1 MKTQRMSMA
10 AAIVR
15 FLKQQYVERD
25 GVEHRLIQGVAGI
38 FGHGNVA
45 GLGQALEEHGGVEL
59 PFHQPKTEQG
69 MVHTAIAFAKARRR
83 LGTLACTT
91 SVGPGATNMVTG
103 AASATVNR
111 LPVLLLPG
119 DVFANR
125 LPAPVLQQLEY
136 PHSMDVSVNDCFR
149 PVSRYWDRMQRPE
162 QILQALPEA
171 MRVLAS
177 PVETGAVTLCL
188 PEDVQAEACDYPEN
202 FFARKVYRISRPACD
217 PEALRTAAVS
227 IRNASRPL
235 IVVGGGV
242 HYSDASAALARLVE
256 QTRIPVGVTQAG
268 KGALPDSH
276 PACLGAIGSTGTS
289 AANRIARDA
298 DLVLLV
304 GTRLSDFTT
313 ASKTLFQNDAVKFV
327 SIQINPFD
335 AHKHGALPLTGD
347 ARTILED
354 LSAALQDFAVD
365 TGYVAET
372 SMARGEWVRQHH
384 DIVNPN
390 GAAPRKLKQSEVI
403 RILNQTVADNATIVH
418 AAGGLPG
425 DLHKLWMSQSTDDYH
440 SEYGYS
446 CMGYE
451 IAGALGVKWA
461 RPEREVYALVGDG
474 SYLMLHTELVT
485 ALQEECKI
493 TIVLL
498 DNGGYQCI
506 HALQKACGGRSFGN
520 EFRRRD
526 TDSTRLEGE
535 ALSIDFAANAR
546 SLGAVAW
553 RTETESSLVQA
564 LEAAR
569 GETRSV
575 LLHVPIDPAAVP
587 GFAWWDVPM
596 AEGSTLESVQVQ
608 RRRYEEERRKRSFYY

>member
-1 MKTQRMSMA
+1 
-10 AAIVR
+10 
-15 FLKQQYVERD
+15 
-25 GVEHRLIQGVAGI
+25 
-38 FGHGNVA
+38 
-45 GLGQALEEHGGVEL
+45 
-59 PFHQPKTEQG
+59 
-69 MVHTAIAFAKARRR
+69 
-83 LGTLACTT
+83 
-91 SVGPGATNMVTG
+91 
-103 AASATVNR
+103 
-111 LPVLLLPG
+111 
-119 DVFANR
+119 
-125 LPAPVLQQLEY
+125 
-136 PHSMDVSVNDCFR
+136 
-149 PVSRYWDRMQRPE
+149 
-162 QILQALPEA
+162 
-171 MRVLAS
+171 
-177 PVETGAVTLCL
+177 
-188 PEDVQAEACDYPEN
+188 
-202 FFARKVYRISRPACD
+202 
-217 PEALRTAAVS
+217 
-227 IRNASRPL
+227 
-235 IVVGGGV
+235 
-242 HYSDASAALARLVE
+242 
-256 QTRIPVGVTQAG
+256 
-268 KGALPDSH
+268 
-276 PACLGAIGSTGTS
+276 
-289 AANRIARDA
+289 
-298 DLVLLV
+298 
-304 GTRLSDFTT
+304 
-313 ASKTLFQNDAVKFV
+313 
-327 SIQINPFD
+327 
-335 AHKHGALPLTGD
+335 
-347 ARTILED
+347 
-354 LSAALQDFAVD
+354 
-365 TGYVAET
+365 
-372 SMARGEWVRQHH
+372 
-384 DIVNPN
+384 
-390 GAAPRKLKQSEVI
+390 
-403 RILNQTVADNATIVH
+403 
-418 AAGGLPG
+418 
-425 DLHKLWMSQSTDDYH
+425 MSQSTDDYH